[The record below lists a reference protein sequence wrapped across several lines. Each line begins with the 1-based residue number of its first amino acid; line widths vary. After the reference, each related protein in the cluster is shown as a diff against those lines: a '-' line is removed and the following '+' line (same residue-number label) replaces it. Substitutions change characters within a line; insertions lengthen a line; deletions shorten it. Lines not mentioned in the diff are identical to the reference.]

1 MACPWN
7 LDLRS
12 LKIIGNGIIR
22 QIDYDT
28 IGIELSNDDL
38 TLYHSE
44 TARYWSKIAIFSYH
58 TCILHSMPLLG
69 GPKGSTPRPN
79 IAITFLAE
87 NNYNGGSAKLPGG
100 GTVCV

>member
-28 IGIELSNDDL
+28 IGVELSNDDL

-44 TARYWSKIAIFSYH
+44 TARYWSKIAIFFIPH
-58 TCILHSMPLLG
+58 LHPAFDAPVRG
-69 GPKGSTPRPN
+69 
-79 IAITFLAE
+79 A
-87 NNYNGGSAKLPGG
+87 
-100 GTVCV
+100 